1 MDYSTMSNDALQNN
15 LAGAKKRHSLLV
27 KEKLNLDLSRGKP
40 CPEQL
45 DLSMPLLNIC
55 NSTFKSPKGTDYRN
69 YGYLD
74 GVPELRAVLA
84 QILDVDET
92 NVLVGGSNSLNL
104 MYDVL
109 ARAYCFGVCGAT
121 PWCKLPEVKF
131 ICPVPGYD
139 RHFTLLEQFGIQMIS
154 VPMDDNGPDMD
165 LVEELVAGDQNIK
178 GMFCVPRFSNPSGI
192 VYSNEVVDRLM
203 NMRCAASDFRIF
215 WDNAYFAHELYPDA
229 PKLKNVFRCDN
240 PNLDRF
246 YMFISTSK
254 ITFASGGISALVC
267 SEKNYASMHKMLS
280 AQTINYDKINQYAH
294 AQFLQSAE
302 NLRAHMEKHAAILRP
317 KFEIIISAL
326 REAFDGCKEVRWTEP
341 RGGYFITITT
351 MPHVAHRVIELC
363 KKAGLKLTEAG
374 CAHPLHRDD
383 MDSTIRVAPSF
394 APMEEL
400 ELCGKVLTCSLEI
413 ATLEE
418 LLNK

>member
-1 MDYSTMSNDALQNN
+1 MDYSTMSREALQSS
-15 LAGAKKRHSLLV
+15 LANARKRHNLLV

-40 CPEQL
+40 SPEQL

-55 NSTFKSPKGTDYRN
+55 NSTFKSPKGADYRN

-74 GVPELRAVLA
+74 GVPELREVLA
-84 QILDVDET
+84 DILSVNKE
-92 NVLVGGSNSLNL
+92 NVMVGGSNSLNL

-109 ARAYCFGVCGAT
+109 SRAYCFGVCGST
-121 PWCKLPEVKF
+121 PWCKLSEVKF

-154 VPMDDNGPDMD
+154 VPLDENGPDMD

-178 GMFCVPRFSNPSGI
+178 GMFCVPRFSNPTGI
-192 VYSNEVVDRLM
+192 VYSDEVVTRLM
-203 NMRCAASDFRIF
+203 NMRTAATDFRIF
-215 WDNAYFAHELYPDA
+215 WDNAYFAHDLYPDA
-229 PKLKNVFRCDN
+229 PKLKNVFCEEN
-240 PNLDRF
+240 PNIDRF
-246 YMFISTSK
+246 YMFVSTSK

-267 SEKNYASMHKMLS
+267 SDKNFVSMHKMLS

-302 NLRAHMEKHAAILRP
+302 NLRVHMEKHAAILRP
-317 KFEIIISAL
+317 KFEVIIAAL
-326 REAFDGCKEVRWTEP
+326 RETFDGCKAVKWTEP
-341 RGGYFITITT
+341 KGGYFITITT
-351 MPHVAHRVIELC
+351 LPKVAHRVIELC
-363 KKAGLKLTEAG
+363 RKAGLKLTEAG

-383 MDSTIRVAPSF
+383 MDSTIRVAPSY

-400 ELCGKVLTCSLEI
+400 DLCAKVLVTSLEY

-418 LLNK
+418 LCKK

>member
-1 MDYSTMSNDALQNN
+1 MDYSTLSTEALNKS
-15 LAGAKKRHSLLV
+15 LTSAKKRHTMLV

-40 CPEQL
+40 SPEQL

-55 NSTFKSPKGTDYRN
+55 NSAFKSPKGVDYRN

-74 GVPELRAVLA
+74 GVPELRELFAS
-84 QILDVDET
+84 ILEVPAA
-92 NVLVGGSNSLNL
+92 NVLIGGSNSLNL

-109 ARAYCFGVCGAT
+109 SRAYCFGVCGAT
-121 PWCKLPEVKF
+121 PWCRLPEIKF

-139 RHFTLLEQFGIQMIS
+139 RHFTMLEQFGIQMIS
-154 VPMDDNGPDMD
+154 VPMGDDGPDMD

-178 GMFCVPRFSNPSGI
+178 GMFCVPRFSNPTGI
-192 VYSNEVVDRLM
+192 VYSDAVVERLM
-203 NMRCAASDFRIF
+203 NMRTAATDFRIF

-229 PKLKNVFRCDN
+229 PRLKNVFCAEN
-240 PNLDRF
+240 ANIDRF
-246 YMFISTSK
+246 YMFVSTSK
-254 ITFASGGISALVC
+254 ITFASGGVSALVC
-267 SEKNYASMHKMLS
+267 SERNYVSMHRFLS

-294 AQFLQSAE
+294 AQFLQSAD
-302 NLRAHMEKHAAILRP
+302 NLKQHMAQHAAILRP
-317 KFEIIISAL
+317 KFEVIIAAL
-326 REAFDGCKEVRWTEP
+326 REAFGDCKEVRWTEP
-341 RGGYFITITT
+341 KGGYFITITT

-394 APMEEL
+394 APLDEL
-400 ELCGKVLTCSLEI
+400 DLCAKVLVTSLEY

-418 LLNK
+418 LIKK